1 MGATVKNNHVFTV
14 AVTVADVS
22 RAECDSKN
30 RLRKITVLSHA
41 SVKWG
46 KLGYC
51 HLLVSGRRARPLK
64 HQ

>member
-1 MGATVKNNHVFTV
+1 MGATVKNNHRFTV
-14 AVTVADVS
+14 AVTVAVVN

-51 HLLVSGRRARPLK
+51 HLLVSGRKARPLK

>member
-1 MGATVKNNHVFTV
+1 MAATVKNNPGFTV
-14 AVTVADVS
+14 AVTVAIVNKT
-22 RAECDSKN
+22 ECDSKN

-41 SVKWG
+41 PVKLE

-51 HLLVSGRRARPLK
+51 HLLVSGRKARPLK